1 MLVLSKTFKAADLLK
16 SCSQPVYLQVK
27 GYVKAAS
34 KYGVFVS
41 LSNELDA
48 RVKMSNL
55 ADSFVED
62 VAQAFPQGKLV
73 KGHIVSISQDK

>member
-1 MLVLSKTFKAADLLK
+1 M
-16 SCSQPVYLQVK
+16 
-27 GYVKAAS
+27 KAAS

-41 LSNELDA
+41 LSDEVDA

-62 VAQAFPQGKLV
+62 PAQAFPPGKLV
-73 KGHIVSISQDK
+73 KGHIVSVSKER

>member
-1 MLVLSKTFKAADLLK
+1 M
-16 SCSQPVYLQVK
+16 QVI

-41 LSNELDA
+41 LSDGIDA

-62 VAQAFPQGKLV
+62 AAQAFPQGKLV
-73 KGHIVSISQDK
+73 KGHLISITKDK

>member
-1 MLVLSKTFKAADLLK
+1 M
-16 SCSQPVYLQVK
+16 
-27 GYVKAAS
+27 KAAS

-41 LSNELDA
+41 LSNEVDA

-62 VAQAFPQGKLV
+62 AAQAFPQGKLV
-73 KGHIVSISQDK
+73 KGHIISISQDK